1 MNLYKYTLSFL
12 AFLLVACSTSEN
24 IDLSSPNSST
34 VTSES
39 TLAIQQDN
47 DEDDF
52 DYDLA
57 YSNFNTY
64 WNSLLKEDNP
74 LTNEELTLTYNLK
87 QLMDED
93 FNWDEGKGGYFYLG
107 EFTCYEKVRGTVPPG
122 YLDENHPVG
131 LADPNAYLP
140 GMFWGFCINETS
152 EEELYSYGTPFFQ
165 NGEWWTF
172 ATTDIYSNVL
182 KDCKEM
188 YKTCVTLMAPFATR
202 TTIEIPDD
210 YIVTTD
216 GPFNEYWLKNK
227 LKNYTPLTEEE
238 IELSNEINEEKISY
252 LLLADGT
259 ECKKITGGT
268 RTLARID
275 ELDPLHPRGP
285 NDWGFIVWQDYY
297 CSDEN
302 RPGRLYGDF
311 FYQDGTWWIFVEQS
325 KEEIDIDDPWERMDL
340 FVWKF
345 ATRTAVAE
353 DTFKGNYSCRADA
366 DYIERAYEKQELD
379 KYYFYK
385 DREKDYS
392 KPITLEELE
401 ESIGLLEKA
410 QEYYSSALS
419 VRLGYN
425 FGKPE
430 HLDYANSYIDAVLYG
445 MIVYTEDNLASK
457 YAMREYLIENGPF
470 ETNEDVTSWW
480 NANAKYSAVEWR
492 TTDEYFEFYQ
502 GKMEPFDAVGNHIVD
517 TEDLPDPDWIISED
531 YPKNTL
537 RKFCSTYF
545 TEQDSY
551 HVGRYNITEFL
562 ESNTYESLQNSSEL
576 FSFYSGK
583 NGPPTGDYLYKDW
596 DDGINMMTCE
606 DGGFTKEEC
615 ESTASFEWENRN
627 QYTLVEFNNITCAD
641 EMNEIV
647 NAYFNEY
654 KERNKDASTPAPG
667 IMGIAYETI
676 TFYVP
681 KLQESMPETLF
692 SFGVW
697 GYYAS
702 GGTMRYPYWDSFT
715 VDLRTCEQVSFN
727 QVIDINIET
736 LEEKI
741 LMYALL
747 SKTDEN
753 KYIIGSYRFDKEYF
767 IENIFLSDSTLY
779 VPFLNCGVYC
789 WWHVFVNDAEELVTS
804 QKEYEEYGRCFEPSY
819 FEVWCNT
826 FLTNRFSGFIAIPL
840 KIFSS

>member
-1 MNLYKYTLSFL
+1 
-12 AFLLVACSTSEN
+12 
-24 IDLSSPNSST
+24 
-34 VTSES
+34 
-39 TLAIQQDN
+39 
-47 DEDDF
+47 
-52 DYDLA
+52 
-57 YSNFNTY
+57 
-64 WNSLLKEDNP
+64 
-74 LTNEELTLTYNLK
+74 
-87 QLMDED
+87 
-93 FNWDEGKGGYFYLG
+93 
-107 EFTCYEKVRGTVPPG
+107 
-122 YLDENHPVG
+122 
-131 LADPNAYLP
+131 
-140 GMFWGFCINETS
+140 MFWGFCINETS

-227 LKNYTPLTEEE
+227 LKNYNPLTEEE
-238 IELSNEINEEKISY
+238 IELSKEINEEKISY

-385 DREKDYS
+385 DGEKDYS

-401 ESIGLLEKA
+401 ESIDLLEKA
-410 QEYYSSALS
+410 QDYYSSALS

-470 ETNEDVTSWW
+470 ETNADVTSWW
-480 NANAKYSAVEWR
+480 NANARYSAVEWR
-492 TTDEYFEFYQ
+492 ITDEYFEFYQ
-502 GKMEPFDAVGNHIVD
+502 GKAEPFEGVGNHIVD
-517 TEDLPDPDWIISED
+517 EADLPNPDWVVSEE
-531 YPKNTL
+531 YPRKTL
-537 RKFCSTYF
+537 RKYCSTYI
-545 TEQDSY
+545 TDLEPY
-551 HVGRYNITEFL
+551 HVGRQDLSVFL
-562 ESNTYESLQNSSEL
+562 EDNKYNLNQNDEDLFEFNTNQ
-576 FSFYSGK
+576 
-583 NGPPTGDYLYKDW
+583 NGPDSGMYLYKDW
-596 DDGINMMTCE
+596 DDGINMMVCE
-606 DGGFTKEEC
+606 DDGHTKEEC
-615 ESTASFEWENRN
+615 ESTASFEWENKNLYRTVN
-627 QYTLVEFNNITCAD
+627 FKQITCAD
-641 EMNEIV
+641 EMNLAVQTYIEKYLLR
-647 NAYFNEY
+647 NSEY
-654 KERNKDASTPAPG
+654 SSPSPG
-667 IMGIAYETI
+667 VFGSAYESI

-681 KLQESMPETLF
+681 KLNLGNPEYIF
-692 SFGVW
+692 SFGVL

-715 VDLRTCEQVSFN
+715 FDLRTCEQVTYN
-727 QVIDINIET
+727 QLIDIDVNLLT
-736 LEEKI
+736 EKI
-741 LMYALL
+741 MQYVFIPNE
-747 SKTDEN
+747 DN
-753 KYIIGSYRFDKEYF
+753 DDIIGSYRFDKKYF
-767 IENIFLSDSTLY
+767 VEEIFISDSTLY

-789 WWHVFVNDAEELVTS
+789 WDHLFINDPVEVESSKEAYKDRCAEP
-804 QKEYEEYGRCFEPSY
+804 EYFNVP
-819 FEVWCNT
+819 CNT
-826 FLTNRFSGFIAIPL
+826 WLTNKFSGFVAIPL
-840 KIFSS
+840 KDLVSNG

>member
-57 YSNFNTY
+57 YSNFDTY
-64 WNSLLKEDNP
+64 WNSLLKKDNP
-74 LTNEELTLTYNLK
+74 LTNEELTITYNLK

-93 FNWDEGKGGYFYLG
+93 LNWDEGKGGYFYLG

-131 LADPNAYLP
+131 LADPDAYLP

-188 YKTCVTLMAPFATR
+188 YKTCARLIAPFATR
-202 TTIEIPDD
+202 TKIEIPED

-385 DREKDYS
+385 DGEKDYS

-401 ESIGLLEKA
+401 ESIDLLEKA
-410 QEYYSSALS
+410 QDYYSSALS

-445 MIVYTEDNLASK
+445 MIVYTEDNLSSK

-470 ETNEDVTSWW
+470 ETNADVTSWW
-480 NANAKYSAVEWR
+480 NANARYSAVEWR
-492 TTDEYFEFYQ
+492 ITDEYFEFYQ
-502 GKMEPFDAVGNHIVD
+502 GKAEPFEGVGNHIVD
-517 TEDLPDPDWIISED
+517 EADLPNPDWVVSEE
-531 YPKNTL
+531 YPRKTL
-537 RKFCSTYF
+537 RKYCSTYI
-545 TEQDSY
+545 TDLEPY
-551 HVGRYNITEFL
+551 HVGRQDLSVFL
-562 ESNTYESLQNSSEL
+562 EDNKYNLNQNDEDLFEFNTNQ
-576 FSFYSGK
+576 
-583 NGPPTGDYLYKDW
+583 NGPDSGMYLYKDW
-596 DDGINMMTCE
+596 DDGINMMVCE
-606 DGGFTKEEC
+606 DDGHTKEEC
-615 ESTASFEWENRN
+615 ESTASFEWENKNLYRTVN
-627 QYTLVEFNNITCAD
+627 FKQITCAD
-641 EMNEIV
+641 EMNLAVQTYIEKYLLR
-647 NAYFNEY
+647 NSEY
-654 KERNKDASTPAPG
+654 SSPSPG
-667 IMGIAYETI
+667 VFGSAYESI

-681 KLQESMPETLF
+681 KLNLGNPEYIF
-692 SFGVW
+692 SFGVL

-715 VDLRTCEQVSFN
+715 FDLRTCEQVTYN
-727 QVIDINIET
+727 QLIDIDVNLLT
-736 LEEKI
+736 EKI
-741 LMYALL
+741 MQYVFIPNE
-747 SKTDEN
+747 DN
-753 KYIIGSYRFDKEYF
+753 DDIIGSYRFDKKYF
-767 IENIFLSDSTLY
+767 VEEIFISDSTLY

-789 WWHVFVNDAEELVTS
+789 WDHLFINDPVEVESSKEAYKDRCAEP
-804 QKEYEEYGRCFEPSY
+804 EYFNVP
-819 FEVWCNT
+819 CNT
-826 FLTNRFSGFIAIPL
+826 WLTNKFSGFVAIPL
-840 KIFSS
+840 KDLVSNG

>member
-57 YSNFNTY
+57 YSNFDTY
-64 WNSLLKEDNP
+64 WNSLLKKDNP
-74 LTNEELTLTYNLK
+74 LTNEELTITYNLK

-122 YLDENHPVG
+122 YIDENHPVG
-131 LADPNAYLP
+131 LADPDAYLP

-182 KDCKEM
+182 KDCKEL
-188 YKTCVTLMAPFATR
+188 YKTCARLIAPFATR
-202 TTIEIPDD
+202 TKIEIPEN

-385 DREKDYS
+385 DGEKDYS

-401 ESIGLLEKA
+401 ESIDLLEKA
-410 QEYYSSALS
+410 QDYYSSALS

-470 ETNEDVTSWW
+470 ETNADVTSWW
-480 NANAKYSAVEWR
+480 NANARYSAVEWR
-492 TTDEYFEFYQ
+492 ITDEYFEFYQ
-502 GKMEPFDAVGNHIVD
+502 GKAEPFEGVGNHIVD
-517 TEDLPDPDWIISED
+517 EADLPNPDWVVSEE
-531 YPKNTL
+531 YPRKTL
-537 RKFCSTYF
+537 RKYCSTYI
-545 TEQDSY
+545 TDLEPY
-551 HVGRYNITEFL
+551 HVGRQDLSVFL
-562 ESNTYESLQNSSEL
+562 EDNKYNLNQNDEDLFEFNTNQ
-576 FSFYSGK
+576 
-583 NGPPTGDYLYKDW
+583 NGPDSGMYLYKDW
-596 DDGINMMTCE
+596 DDGINMMVCE
-606 DGGFTKEEC
+606 DDGHTKEEC
-615 ESTASFEWENRN
+615 ESTASFEWENKNLYRTVN
-627 QYTLVEFNNITCAD
+627 FKQITCAD
-641 EMNEIV
+641 EMNLAVQTYIEKYLLR
-647 NAYFNEY
+647 NSEY
-654 KERNKDASTPAPG
+654 SSPSPG
-667 IMGIAYETI
+667 VFGSAYESI

-681 KLQESMPETLF
+681 KLNLGHPEYIF
-692 SFGVW
+692 SFGVL

-715 VDLRTCEQVSFN
+715 FDLRTCEQVTYN
-727 QVIDINIET
+727 QLIDIDVNLLT
-736 LEEKI
+736 EKI
-741 LMYALL
+741 MQYVFIPNE
-747 SKTDEN
+747 DN
-753 KYIIGSYRFDKEYF
+753 DDIIGSYRFDKKYF
-767 IENIFLSDSTLY
+767 VEEIFISDSTLY

-789 WWHVFVNDAEELVTS
+789 WDHLFINDPVEVESSKEAYKDRCAEP
-804 QKEYEEYGRCFEPSY
+804 EYFNVP
-819 FEVWCNT
+819 CNT
-826 FLTNRFSGFIAIPL
+826 WLTNKFSGFVAIPL
-840 KIFSS
+840 KDLVSNG

>member
-12 AFLLVACSTSEN
+12 AFLLVACSASEN
-24 IDLSSPNSST
+24 IDLSSSNSST

-57 YSNFNTY
+57 YSNFDTY

-74 LTNEELTLTYNLK
+74 LTNEELTITYNLK

-122 YLDENHPVG
+122 YIDENHPVG
-131 LADPNAYLP
+131 LADPDAYLP

-188 YKTCVTLMAPFATR
+188 YKTCARLIAPFATR
-202 TTIEIPDD
+202 TKIEIPEN

-325 KEEIDIDDPWERMDL
+325 KEEIDIDDPWERKDL

-385 DREKDYS
+385 DGEKDYS

-401 ESIGLLEKA
+401 ESIDLLEKA
-410 QEYYSSALS
+410 QDYYSSALS

-470 ETNEDVTSWW
+470 ETNADVTSWW
-480 NANAKYSAVEWR
+480 NANARYSAVEWR
-492 TTDEYFEFYQ
+492 ITDEYFEFYQ
-502 GKMEPFDAVGNHIVD
+502 GKAEPFEGVGNHIVD
-517 TEDLPDPDWIISED
+517 EADLPNPDWVVSEE
-531 YPKNTL
+531 YPRKTL
-537 RKFCSTYF
+537 RKYCSTYI
-545 TEQDSY
+545 TDLEPY
-551 HVGRYNITEFL
+551 HVGRQDLSVFL
-562 ESNTYESLQNSSEL
+562 EDNKYNLNQNDEDLFEFNTNQ
-576 FSFYSGK
+576 
-583 NGPPTGDYLYKDW
+583 NGPDSGMYLYKDW
-596 DDGINMMTCE
+596 DDGINMMVCE
-606 DGGFTKEEC
+606 DDGHTKEEC
-615 ESTASFEWENRN
+615 ESTASFEWENKNLYRTVN
-627 QYTLVEFNNITCAD
+627 FKQITCAD
-641 EMNEIV
+641 EMNLAVQTYIEKYLLR
-647 NAYFNEY
+647 NSEY
-654 KERNKDASTPAPG
+654 SSPSPG
-667 IMGIAYETI
+667 VFGSAYESI

-681 KLQESMPETLF
+681 KLNLGHPEYIF
-692 SFGVW
+692 SFGVL

-715 VDLRTCEQVSFN
+715 FDLRTCEQVTYN
-727 QVIDINIET
+727 QLIDIDVNLLT
-736 LEEKI
+736 EKI
-741 LMYALL
+741 MQYVLIPNE
-747 SKTDEN
+747 DN
-753 KYIIGSYRFDKEYF
+753 DDIIGSYRFDKKYF
-767 IENIFLSDSTLY
+767 VEEIFISDSTLY

-789 WWHVFVNDAEELVTS
+789 WDHLFINDPVEVESSKEAYKDRCAEP
-804 QKEYEEYGRCFEPSY
+804 EYFNVP
-819 FEVWCNT
+819 CNT
-826 FLTNRFSGFIAIPL
+826 WLTNKFSGFVAIPL
-840 KIFSS
+840 KDLVSDG

>member
-57 YSNFNTY
+57 YSNFDTY

-74 LTNEELTLTYNLK
+74 LTNEELTITYNLK

-122 YLDENHPVG
+122 YIDENHPVG
-131 LADPNAYLP
+131 LADPDAYLP

-188 YKTCVTLMAPFATR
+188 YKTCARLIAPFATR
-202 TTIEIPDD
+202 TKIEIPED

-325 KEEIDIDDPWERMDL
+325 KEEIDIDDPWERKDL

-385 DREKDYS
+385 DGEKDYS

-401 ESIGLLEKA
+401 ESIDLLEKA
-410 QEYYSSALS
+410 QDYYSSALS

-470 ETNEDVTSWW
+470 ETNADVTSWW
-480 NANAKYSAVEWR
+480 NANARYSAVEWR
-492 TTDEYFEFYQ
+492 ITDEYFEFYQ
-502 GKMEPFDAVGNHIVD
+502 GKAEPFEGVGNHIVD
-517 TEDLPDPDWIISED
+517 EADLPNPDWVVSEE
-531 YPKNTL
+531 YPRKTL
-537 RKFCSTYF
+537 RKYCSTYI
-545 TEQDSY
+545 TDLEPY
-551 HVGRYNITEFL
+551 HVGRQDLSVFL
-562 ESNTYESLQNSSEL
+562 EDNKYNLNQNDEDLFEFNTNQ
-576 FSFYSGK
+576 
-583 NGPPTGDYLYKDW
+583 NGPDSGMYLYKDW
-596 DDGINMMTCE
+596 DDGINMMVCE
-606 DGGFTKEEC
+606 DDGHTKEEC
-615 ESTASFEWENRN
+615 ESTASFEWENKNLYRTVN
-627 QYTLVEFNNITCAD
+627 FKQITCAD
-641 EMNEIV
+641 EMNLAVQTYIEKYLLR
-647 NAYFNEY
+647 NSEY
-654 KERNKDASTPAPG
+654 SSPSPG
-667 IMGIAYETI
+667 VFGSAYESI

-681 KLQESMPETLF
+681 KLNLGHPEYIF
-692 SFGVW
+692 SFGVL

-715 VDLRTCEQVSFN
+715 FDLRTCEQVTYN
-727 QVIDINIET
+727 QLIDIDVNLLT
-736 LEEKI
+736 EKI
-741 LMYALL
+741 MQYVLIPNE
-747 SKTDEN
+747 DN
-753 KYIIGSYRFDKEYF
+753 DDIIGSYRFDKKYF
-767 IENIFLSDSTLY
+767 VEEIFISDSTLY

-789 WWHVFVNDAEELVTS
+789 WDHLFINDPVEVESSKEAYKDRCAEP
-804 QKEYEEYGRCFEPSY
+804 EYFNVP
-819 FEVWCNT
+819 CNT
-826 FLTNRFSGFIAIPL
+826 WLTNKFSGFVAIPL
-840 KIFSS
+840 KDLVSDG

>member
-57 YSNFNTY
+57 YSNFDTY

-74 LTNEELTLTYNLK
+74 LTNEELTITYNLK

-122 YLDENHPVG
+122 YIDENHPVG
-131 LADPNAYLP
+131 LADPDAYLP

-188 YKTCVTLMAPFATR
+188 YKTCARLIAPFATR
-202 TTIEIPDD
+202 TKIEIPED

-385 DREKDYS
+385 DGEKDYS

-401 ESIGLLEKA
+401 ESIDLLEKA
-410 QEYYSSALS
+410 QDYYSSALS

-470 ETNEDVTSWW
+470 ETNADVTSWW
-480 NANAKYSAVEWR
+480 NANARYSAVEWR
-492 TTDEYFEFYQ
+492 ITDEYFEFYQ
-502 GKMEPFDAVGNHIVD
+502 GKAEPFEGVGNHIVD
-517 TEDLPDPDWIISED
+517 EADLPNPDWVVSEQ
-531 YPKNTL
+531 YPRKTL
-537 RKFCSTYF
+537 RKYCSTYI
-545 TEQDSY
+545 TDLEPY
-551 HVGRYNITEFL
+551 HVGRQDLSVFL
-562 ESNTYESLQNSSEL
+562 EDNKYNLNQNDEDLFEFNTNQ
-576 FSFYSGK
+576 
-583 NGPPTGDYLYKDW
+583 NGPDSGMYLYKDW
-596 DDGINMMTCE
+596 EDGINMMVCE
-606 DGGFTKEEC
+606 DDGHTKEEC
-615 ESTASFEWENRN
+615 ESTASFEWENKNLYRTVN
-627 QYTLVEFNNITCAD
+627 FKQITCAD
-641 EMNEIV
+641 EMNLAVQTYIEKYLLR
-647 NAYFNEY
+647 NSEY
-654 KERNKDASTPAPG
+654 SSPSPG
-667 IMGIAYETI
+667 VFGSAYESI

-681 KLQESMPETLF
+681 KLNLGHPEYTF
-692 SFGVW
+692 SFGVL

-715 VDLRTCEQVSFN
+715 FDLRTCEQVTYN
-727 QVIDINIET
+727 QLIDIDVNLLT
-736 LEEKI
+736 EKI
-741 LMYALL
+741 MQYVLIPNE
-747 SKTDEN
+747 DN
-753 KYIIGSYRFDKEYF
+753 DDIIGSYRFDKKYF
-767 IENIFLSDSTLY
+767 VEEIFISDSTLY

-789 WWHVFVNDAEELVTS
+789 WDHLFINDPVEVESSKEAYKDRCAEP
-804 QKEYEEYGRCFEPSY
+804 EYFNVP
-819 FEVWCNT
+819 CNT
-826 FLTNRFSGFIAIPL
+826 WLTNKFSGFVAIPL
-840 KIFSS
+840 KDLVSNG

>member
-57 YSNFNTY
+57 YSNFDTY

-74 LTNEELTLTYNLK
+74 LTNEELTITYNLK

-122 YLDENHPVG
+122 YIDENHPVG
-131 LADPNAYLP
+131 LADPDAYLP

-188 YKTCVTLMAPFATR
+188 YKTCARLIAPFATR
-202 TTIEIPDD
+202 TKIEIPEN

-325 KEEIDIDDPWERMDL
+325 KEEIDIDDPWERKDL

-385 DREKDYS
+385 DGEKDYS

-401 ESIGLLEKA
+401 ESIDLLEKA
-410 QEYYSSALS
+410 QDYYSSALS

-470 ETNEDVTSWW
+470 ETNADVTSWW
-480 NANAKYSAVEWR
+480 NANARYSAVEWR
-492 TTDEYFEFYQ
+492 ITDEYFEFYQ
-502 GKMEPFDAVGNHIVD
+502 GKAEPFEGVGNHIVD
-517 TEDLPDPDWIISED
+517 EADLPNPDWVVSEE
-531 YPKNTL
+531 YPRKTL
-537 RKFCSTYF
+537 RKYCSTYI
-545 TEQDSY
+545 TDLEPY
-551 HVGRYNITEFL
+551 HVGRQDLSVFL
-562 ESNTYESLQNSSEL
+562 EDNKYNLNQNDEDLFEFNTNQ
-576 FSFYSGK
+576 
-583 NGPPTGDYLYKDW
+583 NGPDSGMYLYKDW
-596 DDGINMMTCE
+596 DDGINMMVCE
-606 DGGFTKEEC
+606 DDGHTKEEC
-615 ESTASFEWENRN
+615 ESTASFEWENKNLYRTVN
-627 QYTLVEFNNITCAD
+627 FKQITCAD
-641 EMNEIV
+641 EMNLAVQTYIEKYLLR
-647 NAYFNEY
+647 NSEY
-654 KERNKDASTPAPG
+654 SSPSPG
-667 IMGIAYETI
+667 VFGSAYESI

-681 KLQESMPETLF
+681 KLNLGNPEYIF
-692 SFGVW
+692 SFGVL

-715 VDLRTCEQVSFN
+715 FDLRTCEQVTYN
-727 QVIDINIET
+727 QLIDIDVNLLT
-736 LEEKI
+736 EKI
-741 LMYALL
+741 MQYVLIPNE
-747 SKTDEN
+747 DN
-753 KYIIGSYRFDKEYF
+753 DDIIGSYRFDKKYF
-767 IENIFLSDSTLY
+767 VEEIFISDSTLY

-789 WWHVFVNDAEELVTS
+789 WDHLFINDPVEVESSKEAYKDRCAEP
-804 QKEYEEYGRCFEPSY
+804 EYFNVP
-819 FEVWCNT
+819 CNT
-826 FLTNRFSGFIAIPL
+826 WLTNKFSGFVAIPL
-840 KIFSS
+840 KDLVSDG

>member
-24 IDLSSPNSST
+24 IDISSPNSST

-57 YSNFNTY
+57 YSNFDTY

-74 LTNEELTLTYNLK
+74 LTNEELTITYNLK

-122 YLDENHPVG
+122 YIDENHPVG
-131 LADPNAYLP
+131 LADPDAYLP

-188 YKTCVTLMAPFATR
+188 YKTCARLIAPFATR
-202 TTIEIPDD
+202 TKIEIPED

-385 DREKDYS
+385 DGEKDYS

-401 ESIGLLEKA
+401 ESIDLLEKA
-410 QEYYSSALS
+410 QDYYSSALS

-470 ETNEDVTSWW
+470 ETNADVTSWW
-480 NANAKYSAVEWR
+480 NANARYSAVEWR
-492 TTDEYFEFYQ
+492 ITDEYFEFYQ
-502 GKMEPFDAVGNHIVD
+502 GKAEPFEGVGNHIVD
-517 TEDLPDPDWIISED
+517 EADLPNPDWVVSEE
-531 YPKNTL
+531 YPRKTL
-537 RKFCSTYF
+537 RKYCSTYI
-545 TEQDSY
+545 TDLEPY
-551 HVGRYNITEFL
+551 HVGRQDLSVFL
-562 ESNTYESLQNSSEL
+562 EDNKYNLNQNDEDLFEFNTNQ
-576 FSFYSGK
+576 
-583 NGPPTGDYLYKDW
+583 NGPDSGMYLYKDW
-596 DDGINMMTCE
+596 DDGINMMVCE
-606 DGGFTKEEC
+606 DDGHTKEEC
-615 ESTASFEWENRN
+615 ESTASFEWENKNLYRTVN
-627 QYTLVEFNNITCAD
+627 FKQITCAD
-641 EMNEIV
+641 EMNLAVKTYIEKYLLR
-647 NAYFNEY
+647 NSEY
-654 KERNKDASTPAPG
+654 SSPSPSVFG
-667 IMGIAYETI
+667 SAYESI

-681 KLQESMPETLF
+681 KLNLGHPEYIF
-692 SFGVW
+692 SFGVL

-715 VDLRTCEQVSFN
+715 FDLRTCEQVTYN
-727 QVIDINIET
+727 QLIDIDVNLLT
-736 LEEKI
+736 EKI
-741 LMYALL
+741 MQYVLIPNE
-747 SKTDEN
+747 DN
-753 KYIIGSYRFDKEYF
+753 DDIIGSYRFDKKYF
-767 IENIFLSDSTLY
+767 VEEIFISDSTLY

-789 WWHVFVNDAEELVTS
+789 WDHLFINDPVEVESSKEAYKDRCAEP
-804 QKEYEEYGRCFEPSY
+804 EYFNVP
-819 FEVWCNT
+819 CNT
-826 FLTNRFSGFIAIPL
+826 WLTNKFSGFVAIPL
-840 KIFSS
+840 KDLVSDG

>member
-1 MNLYKYTLSFL
+1 MNLYKYILSFL
-12 AFLLVACSTSEN
+12 ACLLVACSTSEN

-34 VTSES
+34 VTSKS

-57 YSNFNTY
+57 YSNFDTY

-74 LTNEELTLTYNLK
+74 LTNEELTITYNLK

-122 YLDENHPVG
+122 YIDENHPVG
-131 LADPNAYLP
+131 LADPDAYLP

-188 YKTCVTLMAPFATR
+188 YKTCARLIAPFATR
-202 TTIEIPDD
+202 TKIEIPED

-401 ESIGLLEKA
+401 ESIDLLEKA
-410 QEYYSSALS
+410 QDYYSSALS

-470 ETNEDVTSWW
+470 ETNADVTSWW
-480 NANAKYSAVEWR
+480 NANARYSAVEWR
-492 TTDEYFEFYQ
+492 ITDEYFEFYQ
-502 GKMEPFDAVGNHIVD
+502 GKAEPFEGVGNHIVD
-517 TEDLPDPDWIISED
+517 EADLPNPDWVVSEE
-531 YPKNTL
+531 YPRKTL
-537 RKFCSTYF
+537 RKYCSTYI
-545 TEQDSY
+545 TDLEPY
-551 HVGRYNITEFL
+551 HVGRQDLSVFL
-562 ESNTYESLQNSSEL
+562 EDNKYNLNQNDEDLFEFNTNQ
-576 FSFYSGK
+576 
-583 NGPPTGDYLYKDW
+583 NGPDSGMYLYKDW
-596 DDGINMMTCE
+596 DDGINMMVCE
-606 DGGFTKEEC
+606 DDGHTKEEC
-615 ESTASFEWENRN
+615 ESTASFEWENKNLYRTVN
-627 QYTLVEFNNITCAD
+627 FKQITCAD
-641 EMNEIV
+641 EMNLAVQTYIEKYLV
-647 NAYFNEY
+647 RNSEY
-654 KERNKDASTPAPG
+654 SSPSPG
-667 IMGIAYETI
+667 VFGSAYESI

-681 KLQESMPETLF
+681 KLNLGHPEYIF
-692 SFGVW
+692 SFGVL

-715 VDLRTCEQVSFN
+715 FDLRTCEQVTYN
-727 QVIDINIET
+727 QLIDIDVNLLT
-736 LEEKI
+736 EKI
-741 LMYALL
+741 MQYVFIPNE
-747 SKTDEN
+747 DN
-753 KYIIGSYRFDKEYF
+753 DHIIGSYRFDKKYF
-767 IENIFLSDSTLY
+767 VEEIFISDSTLY

-789 WWHVFVNDAEELVTS
+789 WDHLFINDPVEVESSKEAYKDRCAEP
-804 QKEYEEYGRCFEPSY
+804 EYFNVS
-819 FEVWCNT
+819 CNT
-826 FLTNRFSGFIAIPL
+826 WLTNKFIGFVAIPL
-840 KIFSS
+840 KDLVSNG

>member
-57 YSNFNTY
+57 YSNFDTY

-74 LTNEELTLTYNLK
+74 LTNEELSITYNLK

-107 EFTCYEKVRGTVPPG
+107 EFICYEKVRGTVPPG

-131 LADPNAYLP
+131 LADPDAYSPSL
-140 GMFWGFCINETS
+140 FWGFCINETS

-188 YKTCVTLMAPFATR
+188 YKTCVTLIAPFATR
-202 TTIEIPDD
+202 TKIEIPED

-227 LKNYTPLTEEE
+227 LKNYNPLTEEE

-340 FVWKF
+340 SVWKF

-366 DYIERAYEKQELD
+366 DYIERAYEKQEVD

-410 QEYYSSALS
+410 QGYYSSALS

-470 ETNEDVTSWW
+470 ETNADVTSWW
-480 NANAKYSAVEWR
+480 NDNARYSAVEWR
-492 TTDEYFEFYQ
+492 ITDEYFEFYQ
-502 GKMEPFDAVGNHIVD
+502 GKTEPFEGVGNHIVD
-517 TEDLPDPDWIISED
+517 EADLPNPDWVVSEE
-531 YPKNTL
+531 YPRKTL
-537 RKFCSTYF
+537 RKYCSTYI
-545 TEQDSY
+545 TDLEPY
-551 HVGRYNITEFL
+551 HVGRQDLSVFL
-562 ESNTYESLQNSSEL
+562 EDNKYNLNQNDEDLFEFNTNQNGPD
-576 FSFYSGK
+576 SGK
-583 NGPPTGDYLYKDW
+583 YLYKDW
-596 DDGINMMTCE
+596 EDGINMMVCE
-606 DGGFTKEEC
+606 DDGHTKEEC
-615 ESTASFEWENRN
+615 ESAASFEWENKNLYRTVN
-627 QYTLVEFNNITCAD
+627 FKQITCAD
-641 EMNEIV
+641 EMNLAVKTYIEKYLLR
-647 NAYFNEY
+647 NSEY
-654 KERNKDASTPAPG
+654 SSPSPG
-667 IMGIAYETI
+667 VFGSAYESI

-681 KLQESMPETLF
+681 KLNLGHPEFIF
-692 SFGVW
+692 SFGVL

-715 VDLRTCEQVSFN
+715 FDLRTCEQVTYN
-727 QVIDINIET
+727 QLIDIDVNLLT
-736 LEEKI
+736 EKI
-741 LMYALL
+741 MQYVLIPNE
-747 SKTDEN
+747 DN
-753 KYIIGSYRFDKEYF
+753 DDIIGSYRFDKKYF
-767 IENIFLSDSTLY
+767 VEEIFISDSSLY

-789 WWHVFVNDAEELVTS
+789 WDHLFINDPVEVESSKEAYKDRCAE
-804 QKEYEEYGRCFEPSY
+804 PDY
-819 FEVWCNT
+819 FNVPCNT
-826 FLTNRFSGFIAIPL
+826 WLTNKFSGFVAIPL
-840 KIFSS
+840 KDLVSNG